1 MKKQQQDETR
11 RFESVTL
18 GLPPLK
24 MILVHA
30 DTERRNRPAKK
41 TSMPHKNQKDLE
53 NLKAV
58 IKLIDHLMELES

>member
-1 MKKQQQDETR
+1 MQKKEETR

-18 GLPPLK
+18 GMPPLK

-30 DTERRNRPAKK
+30 GDEKAKRPAKK
-41 TSMPHKNQKDLE
+41 TAVPYKSQKDLE

-58 IKLIDHLMELES
+58 IKLIDHLSEDK

>member
-1 MKKQQQDETR
+1 MPKKDEPR

-24 MILVHA
+24 MVLVHA
-30 DTERRNRPAKK
+30 DKERVQRAAKK
-41 TSMPHKNQKDLE
+41 TVVPRKSQKDLD

-58 IKLIDHLMELES
+58 IKLIDHLTETD

>member
-1 MKKQQQDETR
+1 MQKKEEIR

-18 GLPPLK
+18 GMPPLK

-30 DTERRNRPAKK
+30 DKEKAKPVKK
-41 TSMPHKNQKDLE
+41 TAVPYKSQKDLE

-58 IKLIDHLMELES
+58 IKLIDLLSEEK

>member
-1 MKKQQQDETR
+1 MQKKDETR

-18 GLPPLK
+18 GMPPLK

-30 DTERRNRPAKK
+30 DKEKAKRPAKK
-41 TSMPHKNQKDLE
+41 TAVPYKSQKDLE

-58 IKLIDHLMELES
+58 IKLIDLLSEEK

>member
-1 MKKQQQDETR
+1 MTKKQDETR
-11 RFESVTL
+11 RFESETL

-24 MILVHA
+24 MVLVHA

-41 TSMPHKNQKDLE
+41 LAVSRKSQKDLE

-58 IKLIDHLMELES
+58 IKLIDHLTETE

>member
-11 RFESVTL
+11 RFESETL

-41 TSMPHKNQKDLE
+41 TSVPRKSQKDLD

-58 IKLIDHLMELES
+58 IKLIDHLMENE

>member
-1 MKKQQQDETR
+1 MTKKQDETR
-11 RFESVTL
+11 RFESETL

-41 TSMPHKNQKDLE
+41 LAVSRKNQKDLE

-58 IKLIDHLMELES
+58 IKLIDHLMENE

>member
-1 MKKQQQDETR
+1 MKKKDETR

-24 MILVHA
+24 MVLVHA
-30 DTERRNRPAKK
+30 DADRRKRPAKK
-41 TSMPHKNQKDLE
+41 TTVPQKSQKDLD

-58 IKLIDHLMELES
+58 IKLIDHLSEEK

>member
-1 MKKQQQDETR
+1 MQKKDETR

-24 MILVHA
+24 MVLVHA
-30 DTERRNRPAKK
+30 DEERGQRPAKK
-41 TSMPHKNQKDLE
+41 TAVPRKPQKDLD

-58 IKLIDHLMELES
+58 IKLIDHLTDKE

>member
-30 DTERRNRPAKK
+30 DTERRNRPAKR
-41 TSMPHKNQKDLE
+41 TTMPYKRQKD
-53 NLKAV
+53 
-58 IKLIDHLMELES
+58 

>member
-1 MKKQQQDETR
+1 MTKKDETR

-24 MILVHA
+24 MVLVHA
-30 DTERRNRPAKK
+30 DKERIQRAAKK
-41 TSMPHKNQKDLE
+41 TVVPRKSQKDLD

-58 IKLIDHLMELES
+58 IKLIDHLIEND

>member
-1 MKKQQQDETR
+1 MTRKDETR

-24 MILVHA
+24 MVLVHA
-30 DTERRNRPAKK
+30 DKEPVRRAAKK
-41 TSMPHKNQKDLE
+41 TVMPRKSQKDLD

-58 IKLIDHLMELES
+58 IKLIDHLTETD